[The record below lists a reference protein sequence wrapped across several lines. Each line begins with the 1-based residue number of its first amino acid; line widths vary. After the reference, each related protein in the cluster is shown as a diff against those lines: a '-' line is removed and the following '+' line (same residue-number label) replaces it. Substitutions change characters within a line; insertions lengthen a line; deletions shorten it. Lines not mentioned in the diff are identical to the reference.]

1 MERSYGWVVVG
12 AGMLMTCIG
21 IGAMFSLAVFLQPI
35 ATDTGW
41 SRSGISTAA
50 TLDFLSMGAAAF
62 LWGALSDRFGT
73 RIVVLLGSALLGI
86 GLVAASQATSLV
98 EFQLLFG
105 VVIGVAAGSFYAPM
119 VSSATA
125 WLEHRRNLAVA
136 LVSAGMGIGSMT
148 ISPIAGLLLGALDW
162 RTAMLLIGLAS
173 WALLLPAALLVRP
186 PPATAGDAGLPS
198 AAAPAAVQ
206 DAPMTAGQA
215 LLTPQFAAIA
225 LTHFACCAA
234 HSGPLFHMVSYA
246 AFCGLPPL
254 LAVSVFSLAGLSG
267 LGGRIGFG
275 MIADR
280 VGTKPTL
287 VAGLV
292 MQALAIGTYLFV
304 GALGEFYALSVV
316 FGLAYGGVMPLYAVL
331 VRDTFGPRIM
341 GTLFG
346 AVAMF
351 ASLGMALG
359 PWAGGYVFD
368 TYGSYAWLYI
378 GSCAIGLGAVAIALT
393 FRPVHLPPMQDQLG
407 LKPA

>member
-1 MERSYGWVVVG
+1 MKQSYGWVVVG
-12 AGMLMTCIG
+12 VGMLMTCIG

-50 TLDFLSMGAAAF
+50 TLNFLCMGAAAI
-62 LWGALSDRFGT
+62 LWGMMSDRFGT
-73 RIVVLLGSALLGI
+73 RIVVLIGGTLLGI
-86 GLVAASQATSLV
+86 GLVAASRAVTLP

-105 VVIGVAAGSFYAPM
+105 VLIGVAAGSFYAPM
-119 VSSATA
+119 VAA
-125 WLEHRRNLAVA
+125 AAEWFEHRRNLAVA
-136 LVSAGMGIGSMT
+136 LVSAGMGIGSM
-148 ISPIAGLLLGALDW
+148 IVSPIAGLLLTAFDW
-162 RTAMLLIGLAS
+162 RTAMLMLGGVS
-173 WALLLPAALLVRP
+173 WALLIPAALLVRR
-186 PPATAGDAGLPS
+186 PPAAAGTAGAMLSGS
-198 AAAPAAVQ
+198 AAPPDYHLTAAR
-206 DAPMTAGQA
+206 A

-246 AFCGLPPL
+246 AFCGLPPM

-267 LGGRIGFG
+267 LGGRIGLG

-280 VGTKPTL
+280 IGAKPTL

-292 MQALAIGTYLFV
+292 VQALAIGTYLFV

-331 VRDTFGPRIM
+331 VRDYFGPRIM
-341 GTLFG
+341 GTMFG
-346 AVAMF
+346 AVSTF

-359 PWAGGYVFD
+359 PWAGGFVFD
-368 TYGSYAWLYI
+368 SYGSYAWLYI
-378 GSCAIGLGAVAIALT
+378 GSFGIGLGAVAIALT
-393 FRPVHLPPMQDQLG
+393 FRPMQLPPMEQQFRLQH
-407 LKPA
+407 A